1 MVGLLNYT
9 GRLAPLAPER
19 IAPRLSLDTQMCGII
34 GYLGARDATPVL
46 IDGLQRLEYRGYDS
60 AGIAVLDRSAGCTNT
75 TKSDSKVA
83 MLVERL
89 KDSMPSGRL
98 GIGHTRWATH
108 GRPNLVNAHP
118 HSDCFG
124 RIVVVH
130 NGIIENFAELK
141 AELQAA
147 GHEFLSETD
156 TEVVPHLIEANYK
169 GDFLAAVRVALKRIR
184 GAYALAMFSMDDPDL
199 LVGARLNAPL
209 VVGLGENEFFLAS
222 DITAV
227 IPYTKKVLVLGEGEV
242 AAMTS
247 LGAEVSNL
255 DGMPVEAKIISVD
268 WDVSQAQKGGYPHFM
283 LKEIHEA
290 PDAVANALRGRLSSD
305 GGVRFDECALSDADL
320 RRFNNV
326 LLLGMGT
333 SLHAAMIGE
342 YLMEDWAGLP
352 ARSADAS
359 EFRYRRPTIGPET
372 LTVVL
377 TQSGETADSI
387 VALRQAKMRGSHTIA
402 ICNVIASTAARD
414 SDASIY
420 LHAGPEIGV
429 ASSKTFVSHLMTLY
443 LLAARLA
450 SANAKMPLE
459 RRQELASALGD
470 LPDAVRQMLRREADV
485 AELARRY
492 HRFKNFMFI
501 GRGINYPVA
510 LEGALKLKEVSYV
523 HAEGTSAGALK
534 HGPIALLDQDF
545 PVIAICTDSATREKV
560 AGNVHEVAARG
571 APVLALVTE
580 GDHSLDGVVTDR
592 IEIPAGDE
600 AAVAILTTVVLQ
612 LFAYH
617 VAAMLGRD
625 VDQPRNLAKSV
636 TVE

>member
-1 MVGLLNYT
+1 
-9 GRLAPLAPER
+9 
-19 IAPRLSLDTQMCGII
+19 MCGII
-34 GYLGARDATPVL
+34 GYLGQRDATPVL
-46 IDGLQRLEYRGYDS
+46 IDGLRCLEYRGYDS
-60 AGIAVLDRSAGCTNT
+60 AGIAVLDRNAGSTST

-83 MLVERL
+83 TLVERL
-89 KDSMPSGRL
+89 KGSMPTGQL

-108 GRPNLVNAHP
+108 GKPNLVNAHP

-141 AELQAA
+141 EELEAA

-156 TEVVPHLIEANYK
+156 TEVVPHLIESNYH
-169 GDFLAAVRVALKRIR
+169 GDFLAAVRAALQRIK
-184 GAYALAMFSMDDPDL
+184 GAYALAMYSLDHPDL

-209 VVGLGENEFFLAS
+209 VVGLGDNEYFLAS

-242 AAMTS
+242 AAITS
-247 LGAEVSNL
+247 QGTEVSTL
-255 DGMPVEAKIISVD
+255 DGTPVGAKVIYVD
-268 WDVSQAQKGGYPHFM
+268 WDVTQAQKGGYPHFM

-290 PDAVANALRGRLSSD
+290 PEAVASALRGRLSRE
-305 GGVRFDECALSDADL
+305 GRAHFDECDLSDEDL
-320 RRFNNV
+320 RGYRDV

-342 YLMEDWAGLP
+342 YLIEDWVGIP

-359 EFRYRRPTIGPET
+359 EFRYRRPNIGRET

-387 VALRQAKMRGSHTIA
+387 VALRQAKARGSRTLA
-402 ICNVIASTAARD
+402 ISNVVASTAARD
-414 SDASIY
+414 SDGAIY

-429 ASSKTFVSHLMTLY
+429 ASSKTFVSHVLTLY
-443 LLAARLA
+443 LLAAELA
-450 SANAKMPLE
+450 SAHGRMPLE
-459 RRQELASALGD
+459 RRQELAAVLRD
-470 LPDAVRQMLRREADV
+470 LPDGVRDILRREDEV
-485 AELARRY
+485 VELARHY

-545 PVIAICTDSATREKV
+545 PVVAICTDSITREKI

-571 APVLALVTE
+571 APVLALVTR
-580 GDHSLDGVVTDR
+580 GDHKLDGVAAHKFEV
-592 IEIPAGDE
+592 PPGDE
-600 AAVAILTTVVLQ
+600 AAVAILNTVVLQ

-617 VAAMLGRD
+617 VATMLGRD